1 MGSTDGQRT
10 AGQAELFLTHQDFV
24 LPGEVR
30 RLAEQLSVGDSEGAR
45 RVSNQHRVVQPGST
59 GGRWHQVPSLQTT
72 ERKDAEISENN
83 PKNIL
88 I

>member
-45 RVSNQHRVVQPGST
+45 CVSNQHRVVQPGST
-59 GGRWHQVPSLQTT
+59 GGRWHQVPPLQTT
-72 ERKDAEISENN
+72 ERKDTEFSENN